1 MDSNTLL
8 NDLEEINL
16 PQFDLKETDWDPF
29 EMDLNTLFNDLEGI
43 NLLQC
48 DLNLT
53 KLYTLIR
60 NNISVWNTLYS

>member
-1 MDSNTLL
+1 
-8 NDLEEINL
+8 
-16 PQFDLKETDWDPF
+16 
-29 EMDLNTLFNDLEGI
+29 MDLNTLLNDLEGI

-60 NNISVWNTLYS
+60 NNIPVWNTLYSSRVE